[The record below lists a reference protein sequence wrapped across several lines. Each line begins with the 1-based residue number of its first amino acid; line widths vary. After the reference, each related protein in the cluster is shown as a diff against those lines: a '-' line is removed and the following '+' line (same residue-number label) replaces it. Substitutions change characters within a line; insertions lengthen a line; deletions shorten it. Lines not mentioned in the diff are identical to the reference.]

1 MTSDPFFLP
10 AMPSNRPTRR
20 RTIRSKVVGVTFDN
34 PDGASRQAIIKRFC
48 DAGMELEIRPEPD
61 NPHDENALGV
71 WVRTGGHFG
80 SRGLQIG
87 YIRSEL
93 ADELGES
100 LEKGCEISARIL
112 EVTGGGRG
120 KNFGVNIELRV
131 ETARALL
138 PESSLPT
145 TGLSDLFSWLGYVIL
160 GIVGIFATLARVTL
174 GITKYLLGRFS
185 GLSPSRK
192 IALAGSY
199 VAIAGIGLWTLGY
212 VIGRPSGSF
221 SFLRPSGV
229 VMLIV
234 GLGVLSLG
242 MVFSLSEQSKEI
254 NE

>member
-1 MTSDPFFLP
+1 
-10 AMPSNRPTRR
+10 MPSNRRPRQK
-20 RTIRSKVVGVTFDN
+20 TIRSKVVGVTFDN
-34 PDGASRQAIIKRFC
+34 PDGTSRQAIIERFGA
-48 DAGMELEIRPEPD
+48 AGMDLEIRPEPD

-71 WVRTGGHFG
+71 WVRKGGHFG
-80 SRGLQIG
+80 SRTLQIG
-87 YIRSEL
+87 YVRSEL
-93 ADELGES
+93 ADELRES

-120 KNFGVNIELRV
+120 KNLGVNIELRV
-131 ETARALL
+131 ESARTLVS
-138 PESSLPT
+138 ESSSPT
-145 TGLSDLFSWLGYVIL
+145 TGVTDFFSWLGYTIL
-160 GIVGIFATLARVTL
+160 GMVGLFVALGRIVL
-174 GITKYLLGRFS
+174 GITRYLLGRFS

-212 VIGRPSGSF
+212 LTGRPVGLF

-229 VMLIV
+229 VILIV

-242 MVFSLSEQSKEI
+242 MVFSLAEPTEQN

>member
-1 MTSDPFFLP
+1 
-10 AMPSNRPTRR
+10 MPSNRRPRQK
-20 RTIRSKVVGVTFDN
+20 TIRSKAVGVTFDN
-34 PDGASRQAIIKRFC
+34 PDGTSRQAIIKRFC
-48 DAGMELEIRPEPD
+48 DAGMDLEIRPEPD

-71 WVRTGGHFG
+71 WVRKGGHFG
-80 SRGLQIG
+80 SRALQIG
-87 YIRSEL
+87 YVRSEL
-93 ADELGES
+93 ADELRKT
-100 LEKGCEISARIL
+100 LEQGCEVSARIL

-174 GITKYLLGRFS
+174 GITKYLLGRFY

-192 IALAGSY
+192 MALAGSY
-199 VAIAGIGLWTLGY
+199 FTIAGIGFWTLGY
-212 VIGRPSGSF
+212 YVGRPSGLF

-229 VMLIV
+229 VVVIV

-242 MVFSLSEQSKEI
+242 MVFSLAEPSEQN